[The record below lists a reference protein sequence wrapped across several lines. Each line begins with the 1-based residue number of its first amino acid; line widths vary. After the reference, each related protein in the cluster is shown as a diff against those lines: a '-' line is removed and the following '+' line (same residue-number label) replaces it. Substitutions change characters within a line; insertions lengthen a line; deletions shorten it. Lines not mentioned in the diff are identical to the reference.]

1 MLDDVTRVKRL
12 PVAMPVAASNRRL
25 GRRKDAQAESV
36 VQEAQLAQW
45 MTEAFARCR
54 PEGVFGSLAIVDN
67 DGHKVTL
74 SDASVIENDGVAR
87 LLAKCQL
94 RANGG
99 HRQPRVLAAWVN
111 QAMAAGDGAKA
122 VVADAVGSETVEA
135 AMDVL
140 QSYAGTT
147 LRRRGWQLSSKR
159 FSVGYG
165 GWDLSAQAL
174 FFSWLPLTDM
184 GLRLTPSAIIEPE
197 KTITA
202 IAGIR
207 SS

>member
-1 MLDDVTRVKRL
+1 MLDDMTRMRRL
-12 PVAMPVAASNRRL
+12 PVAMPLAAINRRL
-25 GRRKDAQAESV
+25 GRSKDAQAVSA
-36 VQEAQLAQW
+36 VQEAQLARW
-45 MTEAFARCR
+45 MSEAFAHCR
-54 PEGVFGSLAIVDN
+54 PEGVFGCLAIVDN

-74 SDASVIENDGVAR
+74 SDASVIVSDGVAR
-87 LLAKCQL
+87 LLAKCQY
-94 RANGG
+94 AW
-99 HRQPRVLAAWVN
+99 LATATIGPALVALVN
-111 QAMAAGDGAKA
+111 QAMAVGDGAKA

-140 QSYAGTT
+140 QSYAVTA

-174 FFSWLPLTDM
+174 FFAWLPLADM
-184 GLRLTPSAIIEPE
+184 GLQLTSSAIIEPE

>member
-1 MLDDVTRVKRL
+1 MLDDVTRMRRL
-12 PVAMPVAASNRRL
+12 PVAMPVAAINRRL
-25 GRRKDAQAESV
+25 GRRKDAQVVSA
-36 VQEAQLAQW
+36 VQEAQLTQW
-45 MTEAFARCR
+45 MAEAFVQCR
-54 PEGVFGSLAIVDN
+54 PVGVFGCLAIVDN

-87 LLAKCQL
+87 LLAQCQY
-94 RANGG
+94 AW
-99 HRQPRVLAAWVN
+99 LAASTIGPELVALVN
-111 QAMAAGDGAKA
+111 QALAAGDGAKA

-140 QSYAGTT
+140 QNYAGTT

-165 GWDLSAQAL
+165 GWALSAQAQ
-174 FFSWLPLTDM
+174 FFAWLPLADM

>member
-87 LLAKCQL
+87 LVAKCQH
-94 RANGG
+94 AW
-99 HRQPRVLAAWVN
+99 LA
-111 QAMAAGDGAKA
+111 
-122 VVADAVGSETVEA
+122 VATIG
-135 AMDVL
+135 
-140 QSYAGTT
+140 
-147 LRRRGWQLSSKR
+147 
-159 FSVGYG
+159 
-165 GWDLSAQAL
+165 
-174 FFSWLPLTDM
+174 
-184 GLRLTPSAIIEPE
+184 PE
-197 KTITA
+197 LVA
-202 IAGIR
+202 
-207 SS
+207 

>member
-1 MLDDVTRVKRL
+1 
-12 PVAMPVAASNRRL
+12 MPVAAINWRL
-25 GRRKDAQAESV
+25 GRRKGVQAVSA

-45 MTEAFARCR
+45 MAEAFAQCR

-87 LLAKCQL
+87 LLAQCQY
-94 RANGG
+94 AW
-99 HRQPRVLAAWVN
+99 LAATTIGPELVALVN

-147 LRRRGWQLSSKR
+147 LRRRGWQLSGKR

-165 GWDLSAQAL
+165 GWDLSAQRL

>member
-1 MLDDVTRVKRL
+1 MLDDVTRMRRL
-12 PVAMPVAASNRRL
+12 PVAMPVAAINRRL
-25 GRRKDAQAESV
+25 GRRKDAQAVSA

-45 MTEAFARCR
+45 MAEAFARCR
-54 PEGVFGSLAIVDN
+54 PEGVFGCLAIVDN

-74 SDASVIENDGVAR
+74 SDASVIENDAVAR
-87 LLAKCQL
+87 LLAGCQY
-94 RANGG
+94 AW
-99 HRQPRVLAAWVN
+99 LAASTIGSELPVWVN
-111 QAMAAGDGAKA
+111 QAIAAGNGAKA

-147 LRRRGWQLSSKR
+147 FRRRGRQLSGKR

-165 GWDLSAQAL
+165 GWDLSAQAM
-174 FFSWLPLTDM
+174 FFAWLPLADM
-184 GLRLTPSAIIEPE
+184 GLRLTASAIIEPE

>member
-67 DGHKVTL
+67 DGHMVTL

-87 LLAKCQL
+87 LLAKCQH
-94 RANGG
+94 AW
-99 HRQPRVLAAWVN
+99 LAVATIGPELVAWVN